1 MLVAIDKDFT
11 RIHIESAVAK
21 QECYCPYC
29 GEPLVQRKG
38 EIKRHHFSHKPKSV
52 CRDTWA
58 STYDMSDWH
67 YDWQNSVPK
76 DNQEVMLTLGDIKHR
91 ADVLIG
97 RTVTE
102 FQRNNMS
109 SKVFS
114 DRNNFYL
121 SKTDTKEFV
130 SAMESAFGKLAK
142 ELHTISVDDVMT
154 IMGYS
159 ISWTNLPN
167 LK

>member
-1 MLVAIDKDFT
+1 MCLLGLGMLAG
-11 RIHIESAVAK
+11 RIIWTLNSVLTIQTK
-21 QECYCPYC
+21 NT
-29 GEPLVQRKG
+29 
-38 EIKRHHFSHKPKSV
+38 ITKRGIRQVVTICLLLSTK
-52 CRDTWA
+52 TLIA
-58 STYDMSDWH
+58 SILKVL
-67 YDWQNSVPK
+67 WQNSVPK

-130 SAMESAFGKLAK
+130 SAMKSAFGKLAK
-142 ELHTISVDDVMT
+142 ELHAISVDDVMT

-159 ISWTNLPN
+159 ISWTNLPY

>member
-1 MLVAIDKDFT
+1 MCLLGLGMLAG
-11 RIHIESAVAK
+11 RIIWTLNSVLTIQTK
-21 QECYCPYC
+21 NT
-29 GEPLVQRKG
+29 
-38 EIKRHHFSHKPKSV
+38 ITKRGIRQVVTICLLLSTK
-52 CRDTWA
+52 TLIA
-58 STYDMSDWH
+58 SILKVL
-67 YDWQNSVPK
+67 WQNSVPK

-130 SAMESAFGKLAK
+130 SAIKSAFGKLAK

>member
-1 MLVAIDKDFT
+1 MCLLGLGMLAG
-11 RIHIESAVAK
+11 RIIWTLNSVLTIQTK
-21 QECYCPYC
+21 NT
-29 GEPLVQRKG
+29 
-38 EIKRHHFSHKPKSV
+38 ITKRGIRQVVTICLLLSTK
-52 CRDTWA
+52 TLIA
-58 STYDMSDWH
+58 SILKVL
-67 YDWQNSVPK
+67 WQNSVPK

-130 SAMESAFGKLAK
+130 SAMKSAFGKLAK

>member
-1 MLVAIDKDFT
+1 MCLLGLGMLVG
-11 RIHIESAVAK
+11 RIIWTLNSVLTIQTK
-21 QECYCPYC
+21 NT
-29 GEPLVQRKG
+29 
-38 EIKRHHFSHKPKSV
+38 ITKRGIRQVVTICLLLSTK
-52 CRDTWA
+52 TLIA
-58 STYDMSDWH
+58 SILKVL
-67 YDWQNSVPK
+67 WQNSVPK

-130 SAMESAFGKLAK
+130 SAMKSAFGKLAK

>member
-1 MLVAIDKDFT
+1 MG
-11 RIHIESAVAK
+11 RIIWTLNSVLTIQTK
-21 QECYCPYC
+21 NT
-29 GEPLVQRKG
+29 
-38 EIKRHHFSHKPKSV
+38 ITKRGIRQVVTICLLLSTK
-52 CRDTWA
+52 TLIA
-58 STYDMSDWH
+58 SILKVL
-67 YDWQNSVPK
+67 WQNSVPK

-130 SAMESAFGKLAK
+130 SAMKSAFGKLAK

>member
-1 MLVAIDKDFT
+1 MCLLGLGMLAG
-11 RIHIESAVAK
+11 RIIWTLNSVLTIQTK
-21 QECYCPYC
+21 NT
-29 GEPLVQRKG
+29 
-38 EIKRHHFSHKPKSV
+38 ITKRGIRQVVTICLLLSTK
-52 CRDTWA
+52 TLIA
-58 STYDMSDWH
+58 SILKVL
-67 YDWQNSVPK
+67 WQNSVPK

-130 SAMESAFGKLAK
+130 SAMKSAFGKLAK
-142 ELHTISVDDVMT
+142 ELHAISVDDVMT

>member
-1 MLVAIDKDFT
+1 MCLLGLGMLAG
-11 RIHIESAVAK
+11 RIIWTLNSVLTIQTK
-21 QECYCPYC
+21 NT
-29 GEPLVQRKG
+29 
-38 EIKRHHFSHKPKSV
+38 ITKRGIRQVVTICLLLSTK
-52 CRDTWA
+52 TLIA
-58 STYDMSDWH
+58 SILKVL
-67 YDWQNSVPK
+67 WQNSVPK
-76 DNQEVMLTLGDIKHR
+76 DNQEVMLTLGEIKHR

-130 SAMESAFGKLAK
+130 SAMKSAFGKLAK

>member
-1 MLVAIDKDFT
+1 MCLLGLGMLAG
-11 RIHIESAVAK
+11 RIIWTLNSVLTIQTK
-21 QECYCPYC
+21 NT
-29 GEPLVQRKG
+29 
-38 EIKRHHFSHKPKSV
+38 ITKRGIRQVVTICLLLSTK
-52 CRDTWA
+52 TLIA
-58 STYDMSDWH
+58 SILKVL
-67 YDWQNSVPK
+67 WQNSVPK

-114 DRNNFYL
+114 DRNSFYL

-130 SAMESAFGKLAK
+130 SAMKSAFGKLAK

-159 ISWTNLPN
+159 ISWTNLPY

>member
-1 MLVAIDKDFT
+1 MCLLGLGMLAG
-11 RIHIESAVAK
+11 RIIWTLNSVLTIQTK
-21 QECYCPYC
+21 NT
-29 GEPLVQRKG
+29 
-38 EIKRHHFSHKPKSV
+38 ITKRGIRQVVTICLLLSTK
-52 CRDTWA
+52 TLIA
-58 STYDMSDWH
+58 SILKVL
-67 YDWQNSVPK
+67 WQNSVPK

-91 ADVLIG
+91 TDVLIG

-130 SAMESAFGKLAK
+130 SAMKSAFGKLAK

-159 ISWTNLPN
+159 ISWTNLPY

>member
-1 MLVAIDKDFT
+1 MPLGLGMLVG
-11 RIHIESAVAK
+11 RIIWTLNSVLTIQTK
-21 QECYCPYC
+21 NT
-29 GEPLVQRKG
+29 
-38 EIKRHHFSHKPKSV
+38 ITKRGIRQVVTICLLLSTK
-52 CRDTWA
+52 TLIA
-58 STYDMSDWH
+58 SILKVL
-67 YDWQNSVPK
+67 WQNSVPK

-130 SAMESAFGKLAK
+130 SAMKSAFGKLAK

>member
-1 MLVAIDKDFT
+1 MCLLGLGMLAG
-11 RIHIESAVAK
+11 RIIWTLNSVLTIQTK
-21 QECYCPYC
+21 NT
-29 GEPLVQRKG
+29 
-38 EIKRHHFSHKPKSV
+38 ITKRGIRQVVTICLLLSTK
-52 CRDTWA
+52 TLIA
-58 STYDMSDWH
+58 SILKVL
-67 YDWQNSVPK
+67 WQNSVPK

-130 SAMESAFGKLAK
+130 SAMKSAFGKLAK

-159 ISWTNLPN
+159 ISWTNLPY

>member
-1 MLVAIDKDFT
+1 MCLLGLGMLAG
-11 RIHIESAVAK
+11 RIIWTLNSVLTIQTKNTITKRGIK
-21 QECYCPYC
+21 QVVTIC
-29 GEPLVQRKG
+29 LLLSTKTL
-38 EIKRHHFSHKPKSV
+38 I
-52 CRDTWA
+52 A
-58 STYDMSDWH
+58 SILKVL
-67 YDWQNSVPK
+67 WQNSVPK

-130 SAMESAFGKLAK
+130 SAMKSAFGKLAK

>member
-1 MLVAIDKDFT
+1 MLLSTKTLI
-11 RIHIESAVAK
+11 
-21 QECYCPYC
+21 
-29 GEPLVQRKG
+29 
-38 EIKRHHFSHKPKSV
+38 
-52 CRDTWA
+52 A
-58 STYDMSDWH
+58 SILKVL
-67 YDWQNSVPK
+67 WQNSVPK

-130 SAMESAFGKLAK
+130 SAMKSAFGKLAK
-142 ELHTISVDDVMT
+142 ELHTISVDDVMK

-159 ISWTNLPN
+159 SSWANLTNL
-167 LK
+167 K

>member
-1 MLVAIDKDFT
+1 MCLLGLGMLAG
-11 RIHIESAVAK
+11 RIIWTLNSVLTIQTK
-21 QECYCPYC
+21 NT
-29 GEPLVQRKG
+29 
-38 EIKRHHFSHKPKSV
+38 ITKRGIRQVVTICLLLSTK
-52 CRDTWA
+52 TLIA
-58 STYDMSDWH
+58 SILKVL
-67 YDWQNSVPK
+67 WQNSVPK
-76 DNQEVMLTLGDIKHR
+76 DNQEVMLTHGDIKHR
-91 ADVLIG
+91 TDVLIG

-130 SAMESAFGKLAK
+130 SAMKSAFGKLAK